1 MQAKVPL
8 RKQKHQSKD
17 VYSTLVF
24 EIVTYIKRLQVYLV
38 IAAFFTATCITLRLS
53 LWLLQILSELLP
65 WHLHW
70 EPWRLHRKDSTI

>member
-38 IAAFFTATCITLRLS
+38 IAAFFTATCITLRAFTLAVAN
-53 LWLLQILSELLP
+53 
-65 WHLHW
+65 
-70 EPWRLHRKDSTI
+70 TF